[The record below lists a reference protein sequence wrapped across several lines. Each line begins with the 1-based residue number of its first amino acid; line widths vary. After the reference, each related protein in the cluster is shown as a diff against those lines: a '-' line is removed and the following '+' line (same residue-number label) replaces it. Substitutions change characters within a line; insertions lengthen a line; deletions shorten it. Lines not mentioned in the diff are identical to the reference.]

1 MSLIA
6 YGFLLLLRKSWTSVE
21 GCGFTL
27 FAVSNYYNF
36 SYHHKGVKHM
46 EKKTAEATGIFT
58 RISQKHTPENQF
70 GEAVR
75 KLNDSLKSPEVVENL
90 SPIER
95 LPEVASLKT
104 ESYPDHPESISVRAS
119 EKLLLNLTDCRLLTG
134 LSDYYLRDSIKAGT
148 LKAKI
153 IGRGYKIKKQDL
165 DEFVKNL

>member
-1 MSLIA
+1 MSV
-6 YGFLLLLRKSWTSVE
+6 KS
-21 GCGFTL
+21 CGFSL
-27 FAVSNYYNF
+27 FVVSNYYNF

-46 EKKTAEATGIFT
+46 DKKTPEATGIFT

-70 GEAVR
+70 GEDIR
-75 KLNDSLKSPEVVENL
+75 KLNDSLESPEIVETFP
-90 SPIER
+90 PIER
-95 LPEVASLKT
+95 LPVVASLKT
-104 ESYPDHPESISVRAS
+104 ESDLDQPESVSVRAS